1 MNGFAQRRPS
11 PSRALPMP
19 APAVA
24 LKRKCG
30 CGAHG
35 ASCPKCREQIRA
47 VVPMATPQRAS
58 ITVENEG
65 NTRAMSAPVA
75 QDFTRL
81 PVNGVHDNFDGNGD
95 DEGVESVNAPPQS
108 GKGAGTAPPP
118 APRPTGTH
126 VDATTDYTADAL
138 KAGFLSGMGII
149 ARMQVLPNSTA
160 WDGKE
165 VVESL
170 SQTSSTCPDTLTRPG
185 PCNGHSHFPIG
196 AQMRGRGVRPA
207 QPAMSSHF
215 YDVHT
220 SQSESVS
227 FLHDATR
234 NPKNLSACQSVC
246 RQDYAFDGVVIGSHS
261 ITRQF
266 RKGTFGGHDVTIV
279 DVTKADI
286 AATTTGAT
294 TPAVVQGSGSGSG
307 TGSASATPG
316 AKKP

>member
-1 MNGFAQRRPS
+1 MLESDG
-11 PSRALPMP
+11 
-19 APAVA
+19 
-24 LKRKCG
+24 
-30 CGAHG
+30 
-35 ASCPKCREQIRA
+35 
-47 VVPMATPQRAS
+47 S
-58 ITVENEG
+58 IH
-65 NTRAMSAPVA
+65 AMSAPVA
-75 QDFTRL
+75 QDFARL
-81 PVNGVHDNFDGNGD
+81 PVNGAHDNLDGNDD
-95 DEGVESVNAPPQS
+95 DEGLESVNAPPQG
-108 GKGAGTAPPP
+108 GKAAGTPPP
-118 APRPTGTH
+118 ALRPTGTH
-126 VDATTDYTADAL
+126 VDATTDFTADAL

-170 SQTSSTCPDTLTRPG
+170 SQTSSSCPDTLTRPG

-196 AQMRGRGVRPA
+196 AQMRGRGVRPV
-207 QPAMSSHF
+207 QPALSSHF

-234 NPKNLSACQSVC
+234 NPKNLSSCQSVC

-266 RKGTFGGHDVTIV
+266 RKGTYGGHDVTIV

-286 AATTTGAT
+286 ATTPPGST
-294 TPAVVQGSGSGSG
+294 TPAGGQGSGSGSG
-307 TGSASATPG
+307 SPSATPG

>member
-1 MNGFAQRRPS
+1 MSTFAQRLPS
-11 PSRALPMP
+11 PSRAPP
-19 APAVA
+19 APPTAVA
-24 LKRKCG
+24 LKRKCS
-30 CGAHG
+30 CGSHG
-35 ASCPKCREQIRA
+35 VSCPKCREQTRA
-47 VVPMATPQRAS
+47 VVPMAAPQQAS
-58 ITVENEG
+58 FRDESDGGARVI
-65 NTRAMSAPVA
+65 SAPVA

-81 PVNGVHDNFDGNGD
+81 PVNGVHDNLDGNDG
-95 DEGVESVNAPPQS
+95 EGLESVNAPPQG
-108 GKGAGTAPPP
+108 GKDAGTAPPP

-126 VDATTDYTADAL
+126 VDATTDFTTDAL

-149 ARMQVLPNSTA
+149 ARMQVLPDSTA

-170 SQTSSTCPDTLTRPG
+170 SQTSSTCPDTLTKPG

-196 AQMRGRGVRPA
+196 AQMRGRGVRPV

-220 SQSESVS
+220 SQSENVS

-266 RKGTFGGHDVTIV
+266 RKGSFGGHDVTIV

-286 AATTTGAT
+286 AATTTGST
-294 TPAVVQGSGSGSG
+294 TPAAGQGSGSGSG
-307 TGSASATPG
+307 SGTATPG
-316 AKKP
+316 AKTP

>member
-1 MNGFAQRRPS
+1 MA
-11 PSRALPMP
+11 
-19 APAVA
+19 
-24 LKRKCG
+24 
-30 CGAHG
+30 
-35 ASCPKCREQIRA
+35 AS
-47 VVPMATPQRAS
+47 QRAS
-58 ITVENEG
+58 FMVDNDG
-65 NTRAMSAPVA
+65 GVRAMSAPVA
-75 QDFTRL
+75 QDFARL
-81 PVNGVHDNFDGNGD
+81 PVNGVHDNLDGND
-95 DEGVESVNAPPQS
+95 DEGLESINAPPQGGQGS
-108 GKGAGTAPPP
+108 GTAPPP

-126 VDATTDYTADAL
+126 VDATTDFTADAL

-196 AQMRGRGVRPA
+196 AQMRGRGVRPV
-207 QPAMSSHF
+207 QPALSSHF

-220 SQSESVS
+220 SESLNVS

-234 NPKNLSACQSVC
+234 NPKNLSACQTVC

-286 AATTTGAT
+286 AATTTGGS
-294 TPAVVQGSGSGSG
+294 TPTVGQGSGSGAGSGTGSGSG
-307 TGSASATPG
+307 TGGASATPG